1 MKIILVD
8 NHNLFR
14 EGLKLWIE
22 NIGLGEVIA
31 EADNAA
37 DFIDLLKQNNPD
49 LVILDFEM
57 PDMDG
62 VDTTRL
68 ALKIQPELKILGI
81 TQQND
86 FNNYAEMIL
95 AGATGF
101 MLKTSGNDEFVKA
114 IKSVAMGECYF
125 SEDLLPAKEIELNFY

>member
-125 SEDLLPAKEIELNFY
+125 SDDLLTAKKIELNFY

>member
-14 EGLKLWIE
+14 EGMKLWIE
-22 NIGLGEVIA
+22 NRGLGEVIA
-31 EADNAA
+31 EAANGA
-37 DFIDLLKQNNPD
+37 DFIDLLKMYVPD

-62 VDTTRL
+62 VDTTKL
-68 ALKIQPELKILGI
+68 ALNIQPKLKILGI

-86 FNNYAEMIL
+86 FNNYAKMIL

-101 MLKTSGNDEFVKA
+101 MLKTSGNDEFEKA
-114 IKSVAMGECYF
+114 IKAVAMGECYF
-125 SEDLLPAKEIELNFY
+125 SEDLLPTKKLELSFH